1 MKYVCSVCGYIYDEA
16 ANDTSFADLPATWVC
31 PLCGAPKDLFNP
43 VEETPVVPEVKAE
56 EVKEETKA
64 PAPEYV
70 EDEDIIPLNAGQLS
84 ALFSNLARGCE
95 KQYQEEAMNCF
106 KELAGYFEDQVPE
119 ESEVDMERIAAL
131 LKEDLDK
138 NYADLKAKAAS
149 KGDRGTLRITT
160 WGEKVTIMAKSLID
174 RYLREGDAFLNNT
187 GLYICTVCG
196 FLYVGDSAPELCPV
210 CKVPSWKF
218 ERIEGRI

>member
-1 MKYVCSVCGYIYDEA
+1 MKFVCTVCGYIYDEA
-16 ANDTSFADLPATWVC
+16 TNDMPFSALSANWIC
-31 PLCGAPKDLFNP
+31 PLCGAPKDLFKALQEEP
-43 VEETPVVPEVKAE
+43 VKETPAE
-56 EVKEETKA
+56 PVNDASETT
-64 PAPEYV
+64 APEYV

-95 KQYQEEAMNCF
+95 KQYQDEAKSCF
-106 KELAGYFEDQVPE
+106 EELAGYFENQVPD
-119 ESEVDMERIAAL
+119 ESDVDMERLAAL

-138 NYADLKAKAAS
+138 NYADLKAKAAD

-160 WGEKVTIMAKSLID
+160 WGEKVTIMAKSLVD
-174 RYLREGDAFLNNT
+174 RYVREGDAFLNNT

-218 ERIEGRI
+218 ERIEGRV

>member
-1 MKYVCSVCGYIYDEA
+1 MKYICTVCGYVYDEA
-16 ANDTSFADLPATWVC
+16 ENGTAFNELPPTWVC
-31 PLCGAPKDLFNP
+31 PLCGAPKDLFKP
-43 VEETPVVPEVKAE
+43 EEPVVAPEVNKTVEITAE
-56 EVKEETKA
+56 A

-70 EDEDIIPLNAGQLS
+70 ADEDIIPLNAGQLS

-95 KQYQEEAMNCF
+95 KQYQDEAMNCF
-106 KELAGYFEDQVPE
+106 KELAGYFEDQVKE
-119 ESEVDMERIAAL
+119 EETVDMERLAML

-138 NYADLKAKAAS
+138 NYNDLKTKAS
-149 KGDRGTLRITT
+149 QNGDRGTLRITT

-174 RYLREGDAFLNNT
+174 RYLREGDGFLNNT